1 MRGKQGLGNERKTR
15 AWEREESRGLGMR
28 GKQGLGNE
36 RKAGAWE

>member
-1 MRGKQGLGNERKTR
+1 MHSQAG
-15 AWEREESRGLGMR
+15 AWEREESRGLGTR